1 MGDRLDRLRDALLVQ
16 CLSGDAVEALEL
28 ADRPGT
34 GLVVTTSRPEDV
46 WVFAGLADGRPL
58 LVDAARYVGGQRLF
72 AAEEFDRRWLGVQRA
87 AGLAVLTDSGYLAD
101 GDEKGLLSVLHRAAD
116 LAAAWPGGDVVAML
130 AMHPRWLHPSGGLDR
145 LLHHVAAV
153 GVPIAVALEHPKDP
167 LGVGAT
173 LHGMLALLAV
183 GVPVIGLRGD
193 VSGLGL
199 LAHGAWAAAVGTRT
213 RLRHLYPMARP
224 GGGPPRTPSV
234 ATVVRELL
242 AYVTVAKIAAAVQ
255 RNPDDSLWQPCSC
268 RACRARQLDW
278 IARAPDEATQ
288 QRAAFAH
295 ALETLFDLRDDLLGR
310 PHRGDR
316 QVSWQQHCSNALARY
331 DQLLREDRQP
341 WERPPALRHWYT
353 LPVPTPAASP

>member
-1 MGDRLDRLRDALLVQ
+1 MGDRLDRLHEVLLVQ
-16 CLSGDAVEALEL
+16 CAPRDVAHALEL

-34 GLVVTTSRPEDV
+34 GLVVTTNRVEDV
-46 WVFAGLADGRPL
+46 RGFAGLTDGRPL
-58 LVDAARYVGGQRLF
+58 LVDAARYTGGQRLF
-72 AAEEFDRRWLGVQRA
+72 AADEFDQRWLAAQRA
-87 AGLAVLTDSGYLAD
+87 AGLAVLTDSGYLGE

-116 LAAAWPGGDVVAML
+116 LAAARPGGDVVAML
-130 AMHPRWLHPSGGLDR
+130 ALHPWWLHPAGGLDR

-153 GVPIAVALEHPKDP
+153 GVPVAVALEHAKDP

-173 LHGMLALLAV
+173 LHGMLALLGV
-183 GVPVIGLRGD
+183 GVPVVGLRGD
-193 VSGLGL
+193 VSALGL

-213 RLRHLYPMARP
+213 RLRHLYPMTRP

-242 AYVTVAKIAAAVQ
+242 AYVTVGKILAAVQ

-278 IARAPDEATQ
+278 IARLPDEETQ

-295 ALETLFDLRDDLLGR
+295 TLETLFDLRDDLLAR
-310 PHRGDR
+310 PHRADR

-341 WERPPALRHWYT
+341 WDRPPALRHWYA
-353 LPVPTPAASP
+353 LPVPTPAAPS